1 MLFKKLIVLIFLLCA
16 NPVLANEIGSK
27 TSEKPASD
35 FSWQFMINMAAVYE
49 PVILKDVELN
59 GIEDFVAFS
68 LSLDLYYKG
77 FYIQSNQRRLGSQ
90 FYSSEIGYQLINKN
104 DWAIDILTK
113 SYISGYSPKYLIEDQ
128 NKPIPTLDGLNDKES
143 GNGIALRY
151 SRFINDDLFSIEFA
165 SLGVLSKAD
174 GWLID
179 SFYSHLVQYR
189 NWDIYLGGG
198 ATFYS
203 SRVIDYYLGVDL
215 DEANEHRPEHQADG
229 AMRLQAEIFA
239 QHPISKSWSFSAGI
253 TQNYYSSS
261 VLDSPLADK
270 QYITQLL
277 IGVMYVF

>member
-1 MLFKKLIVLIFLLCA
+1 MLFKKIIVLIFLLCA
-16 NPVLANEIGSK
+16 NLVLANEKESTTEQ
-27 TSEKPASD
+27 TSDSD
-35 FSWQFMINMAAVYE
+35 FSWQFMINMAAVYD

-90 FYSSEIGYQLINKN
+90 FYSSEIGYQLINKD

-113 SYISGYSPKYLIEDQ
+113 SYLSGYSPKYLIEDQ
-128 NKPIPTLDGLNDKES
+128 SKPIPTLDGLDDRDS

-151 SRFINDDLFSIEFA
+151 SRFIGNDLFSVEFA

-179 SFYSHLVQYR
+179 SFYSHLIQYR

-203 SRVIDYYLGVDL
+203 SRVMDYYLGVDL
-215 DEANEHRPEHQADG
+215 NEANEYRSEYQADS
-229 AMRLQAEIFA
+229 AVRLQAEIFA
-239 QHPISKSWSFSAGI
+239 QHPISESWSFSAGI
-253 TQNYYSSS
+253 TQNYYSNN
-261 VLDSPLADK
+261 VVDSPLADK
-270 QYITQLL
+270 QYITQIL

>member
-1 MLFKKLIVLIFLLCA
+1 MLFKKLIVLIFLLSA
-16 NPVLANEIGSK
+16 NLALANEKES
-27 TSEKPASD
+27 TTTQTPDSD
-35 FSWQFMINMAAVYE
+35 FSWQFMINMAAVYD
-49 PVILKDVELN
+49 PVFLKDVELN
-59 GIEDFVAFS
+59 GIDDFLAFS

-77 FYIQSNQRRLGSQ
+77 FYIQSSQRRLGSQ
-90 FYSSEIGYQLINKN
+90 FYSSEIGYQLINKD

-128 NKPIPTLDGLNDKES
+128 DKPIPTLDGLNDRDS
-143 GNGIALRY
+143 GNGIAIRY
-151 SRFINDDLFSIEFA
+151 SRFIDNDLFSVEFA
-165 SLGVLSKAD
+165 SLGVLSRAD

-179 SFYSHLVQYR
+179 SFYSHLIQYR

-215 DEANEHRPEHQADG
+215 EEANEYRPEHQADG

-239 QHPISKSWSFSAGI
+239 QHPISENWSFSAGI
-253 TQNYYSSS
+253 TQNYYSNS

-270 QYITQLL
+270 QYITQIL